1 MVTTILWFLVG
12 VMIILGVAR
21 YNESEK
27 LFWQLLI
34 SFVGTYGAATLAINA
49 LSSNEKKQSKEV
61 VIASKPMQVP
71 SSKSYTICSLA
82 DLSGLVT
89 VEEKS
94 SVPVGKDTASKLTNP
109 SLSGVGRGARDQPMD
124 TIMYDT
130 S

>member
-109 SLSGVGRGARDQPMD
+109 SLSEVGRGARDQPMD